1 MQSSNRYK
9 NIVILT
15 GSGIS
20 KESGIPTF
28 RDFGGLWEG
37 YDINQVASP
46 EGFKK
51 DPQLVYEF
59 YNKRRRQLLSD
70 EVTPNAAHKALAHL
84 EEWSKGEF
92 SLITQNVD
100 DLHERSG
107 SVNVYHI
114 HGELL
119 SARCMET
126 NKAFGWED
134 DLDQNSVNPRTG
146 KAGTLRPDI
155 VWFGEQLRYQMEVE
169 KALQYCRIFIS
180 IGTSGTVYPAAG
192 YVEEVQKN
200 CARTI
205 EVNLEPSEIS
215 HHFDEHYYGPASQTV
230 PQLIDDLTKDKNS
243 YLKKIPKD

>member
-28 RDFGGLWEG
+28 RDCGGLWEG
-37 YDINQVASP
+37 YDIKQVASP
-46 EGFKK
+46 GGFKN

-100 DLHERSG
+100 DFH
-107 SVNVYHI
+107 VKTC
-114 HGELL
+114 
-119 SARCMET
+119 SAH
-126 NKAFGWED
+126 
-134 DLDQNSVNPRTG
+134 L
-146 KAGTLRPDI
+146 
-155 VWFGEQLRYQMEVE
+155 
-169 KALQYCRIFIS
+169 
-180 IGTSGTVYPAAG
+180 
-192 YVEEVQKN
+192 KN
-200 CARTI
+200 
-205 EVNLEPSEIS
+205 
-215 HHFDEHYYGPASQTV
+215 
-230 PQLIDDLTKDKNS
+230 LICS
-243 YLKKIPKD
+243 

>member
-1 MQSSNRYK
+1 M
-9 NIVILT
+9 
-15 GSGIS
+15 G
-20 KESGIPTF
+20 
-28 RDFGGLWEG
+28 G
-37 YDINQVASP
+37 YDIKQVASP

-59 YNKRRRQLLSD
+59 YNKRRKQLLSD
-70 EVTPNAAHKALAHL
+70 EVAPNAAHKALAHL

-92 SLITQNVD
+92 NLITQNVD

-126 NKAFGWED
+126 NKAFGWES

-155 VWFGEQLRYQMEVE
+155 VWFGEQLRYQMEVGSPVLPHLHFHRHFRNGLSSCWLRRGSSRRT
-169 KALQYCRIFIS
+169 AL
-180 IGTSGTVYPAAG
+180 
-192 YVEEVQKN
+192 E
-200 CARTI
+200 
-205 EVNLEPSEIS
+205 
-215 HHFDEHYYGPASQTV
+215 
-230 PQLIDDLTKDKNS
+230 QLK
-243 YLKKIPKD
+243 

>member
-9 NIVILT
+9 NIVVLT

-28 RDFGGLWEG
+28 RDLGGLWEG
-37 YDINQVASP
+37 YDINHVASP
-46 EGFKK
+46 QGFKNNPK
-51 DPQLVYEF
+51 LVYDF
-59 YNKRRRQLLSD
+59 YNKRRRHLLSD
-70 EVTPNAAHKALAHL
+70 EVTPNAAHKALVEL
-84 EEWSKGEF
+84 EAWSKVEF

-107 SVNVYHI
+107 SLNVYHI

-119 SARCMET
+119 SAKCTET
-126 NKAFGWED
+126 NRCFGWED

-146 KAGTLRPDI
+146 KTGTLRPDV
-155 VWFGEQLRYQMEVE
+155 VWFGEQLRYEEEVKE
-169 KALQYCRIFIS
+169 ALQYCRIFIA

-192 YVEEVQKN
+192 YVEQVQKN

-205 EVNLEPSEIS
+205 ELNLEPSDIS
-215 HHFDEHYYGPASQTV
+215 HHFNEHYYGPASETV
-230 PQLIDDLTKDKNS
+230 PRLVKDLMRDQLSL
-243 YLKKIPKD
+243 